1 MRWLDGITNS
11 MDMSLSKLQ
20 KMVTDR
26 KVWHAAVHGVAR
38 RRIRLSDWTDAMKH
52 MVICDIKSVICIY
65 KAISPSIKHLVVLFL
80 HIFLPD
86 KAYLSLHALVWFF
99 SGGLRW
105 GITAKQMC
113 WFLQYLHVPRKPLW
127 QSGHSMND
135 TWTYVCVLRCSLLSG
150 SLGPLRL

>member
-1 MRWLDGITNS
+1 
-11 MDMSLSKLQ
+11 
-20 KMVTDR
+20 
-26 KVWHAAVHGVAR
+26 
-38 RRIRLSDWTDAMKH
+38 

-86 KAYLSLHALVWFF
+86 KAYLSLHVLVWFF

-113 WFLQYLHVPRKPLW
+113 SFLQYLHVPRKPLW

-135 TWTYVCVLRCSLLSG
+135 TQTYVCVLRCSLLSD
-150 SLGPLRL
+150 SLGPLGLKPTKHLCRWDSLGKNTGVGGHFLLQGIYLTQ